1 MDSVRIFIWNLG
13 ETSNVLGKGIK
24 KSWGWLGLTVL
35 LLGSPCGWAAEF
47 SASFKGTDIQEFI
60 NTVSKNLN
68 KTVIIDPTVRG
79 TISVRSYD
87 MMDEGQ
93 YYQFFLSVL
102 DVYGFSVVPMDNGVL
117 KVIRSK
123 DAKSS
128 SIPLANN
135 EQPGVG
141 DELVTRVVPLN
152 NVAARDLAPL
162 LRQLND
168 NAGAG
173 TVVHYEPSNVLLM
186 TGRAAVIKRLVDIV
200 NTVDKTGDREMITVS
215 LTYASAEDVAKLVN
229 DLNKTD
235 EKNALPSTML
245 ANVVADERTNS
256 VVVSGE
262 ENARQRAVEM
272 IRQLDRKQVAQG
284 GTKVIYLKY
293 AKALD
298 LIEVLAGNG
307 TSGNRN
313 SSSTNSSRPSSTRSN
328 NTLNNSN
335 SSSSG
340 SSSGSGS
347 SSSSS
352 SSSMGFGS
360 AFGSANSSGGRTIV
374 IQGKEVTVRAHD
386 QTNSLIIT
394 APPDIMRDLEQV
406 INQLDIRRPQVL
418 VEAIIAEIQDAD
430 GLNMGIQWANK
441 RAGMIQFPNSNASNN
456 IPISTAVIGTDQFRS
471 DGTLTTAYANALGSF
486 NGITAG
492 FYRGNWSMLLTA
504 LSSDS
509 KNDVLATPSI
519 VTLDNMEAT
528 FNVGQ
533 EVPVLT
539 GSQTTVGSGNNIF
552 NTVERKTVG
561 IKLRVKPQI
570 NEGDSVLLQ
579 IEQEVSSVAEGNS
592 STNSSL
598 GVTFNTRTV
607 NNAVMVTNGE
617 TVVVGGLLDKNTIET
632 NNKVPLLGDIPWL
645 GSLFRSK
652 VQTMNKR
659 NLMLFLR
666 PTIIRDPGQF
676 QDASIN
682 KYRSFNNEQQKQ
694 RGEGNGVLDNNT
706 LRLSGGNTYTF
717 RQVQSSISAFYQPEG
732 R

>member
-1 MDSVRIFIWNLG
+1 MFS
-13 ETSNVLGKGIK
+13 KGIK

-87 MMDEGQ
+87 MMNEDQ

-135 EQPGVG
+135 ERPGIG

-200 NTVDKTGDREMITVS
+200 NTVDKTGDREMITVP

-229 DLNKTD
+229 DLSKSD

-245 ANVVADERTNS
+245 ANVVADSRTNS

-272 IRQLDRKQVAQG
+272 IRQLDRKQVVQG

-298 LIEVLAGNG
+298 LIDVLAGNG
-307 TSGNRN
+307 TSGSRN
-313 SSSTNSSRPSSTRSN
+313 SSSTNSSHSPSSSASRSG
-328 NTLNNSN
+328 NNSN
-335 SSSSG
+335 SSG
-340 SSSGSGS
+340 NVSSSNSAYGS

-360 AFGSANSSGGRTIV
+360 AFGSTSSSGGRTIM

-430 GLNMGIQWANK
+430 GLNLGIQWANN
-441 RAGMIQFPNSNASNN
+441 RAGMTQFTNTG
-456 IPISTAVIGTDQFRS
+456 IPVSTAVIGTEQFRR
-471 DGTLTTAYANALGSF
+471 DGSLTTDYANAISNF

-492 FYRGNWSMLLTA
+492 FYRGNWAMLMTA
-504 LSSDS
+504 LSSNS

-579 IEQEVSSVAEGNS
+579 IEQEVSSVADSNS
-592 STNSSL
+592 SANSSL

-607 NNAVMVTNGE
+607 NNAVMVSNGE
-617 TVVVGGLLDKNTIET
+617 TVVVGGLLDKTTDE
-632 NNKVPLLGDIPWL
+632 NNSKVPLLGDIPVL
-645 GSLFRSK
+645 GNLFRSK
-652 VQTMNKR
+652 SQSVKKR

-666 PTIIRDPGQF
+666 PTIIRDPKQF
-676 QDASIN
+676 QDASIS
-682 KYRSFNNEQQKQ
+682 KYRSFNNEQQQQ
-694 RGEGNGVLDNNT
+694 RGEGSGVLDSNT
-706 LRLSGGNTYTF
+706 VRLPGGNTYTF
-717 RQVQSSISAFYQPEG
+717 RQVQSSIAAFYQPEG

>member
-1 MDSVRIFIWNLG
+1 MASVRIFIWNLG
-13 ETSNVLGKGIK
+13 EMSNVLGKGIK

-35 LLGSPCGWAAEF
+35 LLGSPYGWAAEF

-87 MMDEGQ
+87 MMNEGQ

-135 EQPGVG
+135 EQPGIG

-200 NTVDKTGDREMITVS
+200 NTVDKTGDREMVTVP

-229 DLNKTD
+229 DLNKSD

-245 ANVVADERTNS
+245 ANVVADGRTNS

-272 IRQLDRKQVAQG
+272 IRQLDRKQVVQG

-313 SSSTNSSRPSSTRSN
+313 SSSNASRPSSPRSSS
-328 NTLNNSN
+328 NSN
-335 SSSSG
+335 SNSNSG
-340 SSSGSGS
+340 SSSNASSGS

-360 AFGSANSSGGRTIV
+360 AFGSTSSSGGRTIT

-430 GLNMGIQWANK
+430 GLNLGIQWANK
-441 RAGMIQFPNSNASNN
+441 RAGMTQFTNTG
-456 IPISTAVIGTDQFRS
+456 IPISTAVIGTDQFRN
-471 DGTLTTAYANALGSF
+471 DGTLTTAYASALGSF

-539 GSQTTVGSGNNIF
+539 GSQTTSADNIF

-579 IEQEVSSVAEGNS
+579 IEQEVSSVADSNS

-617 TVVVGGLLDKNTIET
+617 TVVVGGLLDKTAVET

-652 VQTMNKR
+652 SQTVSKR

-666 PTIIRDPGQF
+666 PTIIRDPRQF
-676 QDASIN
+676 QEASIN
-682 KYRSFNNEQQKQ
+682 KYRSFNNEQQQQ

-717 RQVQSSISAFYQPEG
+717 HQVQSSISAFYQPEG

>member
-1 MDSVRIFIWNLG
+1 M
-13 ETSNVLGKGIK
+13 LGKGIK

-87 MMDEGQ
+87 MMNEGQ

-135 EQPGVG
+135 EQPGIG

-200 NTVDKTGDREMITVS
+200 NTVDKTGDREMVTVP

-229 DLNKTD
+229 DLNKSD

-245 ANVVADERTNS
+245 ANVVADGRTNS

-272 IRQLDRKQVAQG
+272 IRQLDRKQVVQG

-313 SSSTNSSRPSSTRSN
+313 SSSNASRPSSPRSSSSS
-328 NTLNNSN
+328 NSN
-335 SSSSG
+335 SNSG
-340 SSSGSGS
+340 SSSNSSSGS

-360 AFGSANSSGGRTIV
+360 AFGSTSSSGGRTIT

-430 GLNMGIQWANK
+430 GLNLGIQWANK
-441 RAGMIQFPNSNASNN
+441 RAGMTQFTNTG

-471 DGTLTTAYANALGSF
+471 DGTLTTAYASALSSF

-539 GSQTTVGSGNNIF
+539 GSQTTSADNIF

-579 IEQEVSSVAEGNS
+579 IEQEVSSVADSNS

-617 TVVVGGLLDKNTIET
+617 TVVVGGLLDKTAVET

-652 VQTMNKR
+652 SQTVSKR

-666 PTIIRDPGQF
+666 PSIIRDPRQF
-676 QDASIN
+676 QEASIN
-682 KYRSFNNEQQKQ
+682 KYRSFNNEQQLQ

>member
-1 MDSVRIFIWNLG
+1 MVSVRIFIWNLG

-87 MMDEGQ
+87 MMNEGQ

-200 NTVDKTGDREMITVS
+200 NTVDKTGDREMVTVP

-229 DLNKTD
+229 DLNKSD

-245 ANVVADERTNS
+245 ANVVADGRTNS

-272 IRQLDRKQVAQG
+272 IRQLDRKQVVQG

-313 SSSTNSSRPSSTRSN
+313 SSSNASRPSSPRSSSSSN
-328 NTLNNSN
+328 SNSN
-335 SSSSG
+335 SSSSSN
-340 SSSGSGS
+340 SSSGS

-352 SSSMGFGS
+352 NSSMGFGS
-360 AFGSANSSGGRTIV
+360 AFGSTSSSGGRTIT

-430 GLNMGIQWANK
+430 GLNLGIQWANK
-441 RAGMIQFPNSNASNN
+441 RAGMSQFTNTG
-456 IPISTAVIGTDQFRS
+456 IPISTAVIGTDQFRN
-471 DGTLTTAYANALGSF
+471 DGTLTTAYANAIGSF

-539 GSQTTVGSGNNIF
+539 GSQTTSADNIF

-579 IEQEVSSVAEGNS
+579 IEQEVSSVADSNS

-617 TVVVGGLLDKNTIET
+617 TVVVGGLLDKTAVET

-652 VQTMNKR
+652 SQTVSKR

-666 PTIIRDPGQF
+666 PTIIRDPQ
-676 QDASIN
+676 QYQQASIS
-682 KYRSFNNEQQKQ
+682 KYRSFNNEQQQQ
-694 RGEGNGVLDNNT
+694 RGEGNSVLDNNT